1 MPSVSTPVQGEKTK
15 DNKPAASRDA
25 AMGAQ
30 EAMPPVTP
38 SGESEQG
45 AMPPDS
51 TQSQAAAGSTQKAK
65 TATELADPK
74 AFFDTVCRCG
84 SEKSFKECSCS
95 TAAFVKLALAQASL
109 EEPQWDLL
117 QEMLDKLQSTAKR
130 RKLSGASSSS
140 AQEAMPPDTGP
151 RKVPMKAPPATKPRP
166 VPAKAAPSSRPP
178 MQEPQASSSASDESE
193 RKRRKEEEAERR
205 KREAEENLK
214 KEREAAST
222 IRETIMMADGMY
234 RERRFQTTPDGHP
247 YESIGPRDYDE
258 FKKYLDDYIDYV
270 EDYALPITPDMPD
283 ICYMDQEDHTDRD
296 VNGRNQ
302 GGLV

>member
-1 MPSVSTPVQGEKTK
+1 MVSRATSNLAPQANPIMVDGVTEGMRRPTGRWRGGSAAASASSGYADVGGQEARPTVSPSAASEQGAMPSVSTPVQGEKTK

-25 AMGAQ
+25 AMGTQ
-30 EAMPPVTP
+30 EAMPPVIP
-38 SGESEQG
+38 SDESEQG
-45 AMPPDS
+45 AMPSDS

-95 TAAFVKLALAQASL
+95 TAAFVKLALAQASS

-117 QEMLDKLQSTAKR
+117 QVLLEQLQSTAKR
-130 RKLSGASSSS
+130 RKLSGASSGS

-166 VPAKAAPSSRPP
+166 VPTKAAPSSRPP
-178 MQEPQASSSASDESE
+178 MQEPQASSCASDESE

-205 KREAEENLK
+205 KREAE
-214 KEREAAST
+214 
-222 IRETIMMADGMY
+222 
-234 RERRFQTTPDGHP
+234 
-247 YESIGPRDYDE
+247 
-258 FKKYLDDYIDYV
+258 
-270 EDYALPITPDMPD
+270 
-283 ICYMDQEDHTDRD
+283 
-296 VNGRNQ
+296 
-302 GGLV
+302 